1 MRNYKP
7 ATFQPTI
14 RPDWAGVLTYL
25 SDKEKSEILTALFK
39 YPSVDCKSAFWLETI
54 KPDLDLQYSE
64 FARLCELKSRGIR
77 ERWGK
82 TSITPLQDQNN
93 TSITGVQDSERES
106 ESTLSTISISR
117 NNSYNLSTTRT
128 RAKEF
133 TPPTLQQVLD
143 YAKQQNDMAGVGG
156 FACSQQVARDF
167 YDYYAGIGWVLPND
181 SRTPI
186 VDWRPFLSKW
196 ARDPHRFQ
204 KPTGPTSHKRD
215 INDPNNFI
223 I

>member
-1 MRNYKP
+1 MEQ
-7 ATFQPTI
+7 QPNNFMFFGTYFEAINQLPEQDRASACYAFCKYALTGELPDDKAVAMFCMGVSYSVRKYQGRGGARTGSGAPKGNQNAAKNNQINQNNQHRIDKI
-14 RPDWAGVLTYL
+14 RIDKNRKEREK
-25 SDKEKSEILTALFK
+25 KEK
-39 YPSVDCKSAFWLETI
+39 DCA
-54 KPDLDLQYSE
+54 
-64 FARLCELKSRGIR
+64 
-77 ERWGK
+77 
-82 TSITPLQDQNN
+82 
-93 TSITGVQDSERES
+93 
-106 ESTLSTISISR
+106 
-117 NNSYNLSTTRT
+117 
-128 RAKEF
+128 
-133 TPPTLQQVLD
+133 PTLQQVLD
-143 YAKQQNDMAGVGG
+143 YAKQQNDIAGMGG